1 MEIAAGTDAHRP
13 APPRCLRRRT
23 HRPTASLGNA
33 FQAAEERMKGSRP
46 ARMPVYGAGSKCLG
60 RTEKETKWRRFHAP
74 QAPGNSHCAPTDPL
88 IFAPAVYDAAMTRRH
103 IRGRVMG
110 RILVISVLTG
120 ALVSTLTNLSQ
131 GGDWRTWAEGGLV
144 GLAIGLTILG
154 IEVPF
159 GERLERLPV
168 SLRLFARMLLF
179 GVGGFL
185 GYLVGLFPTV
195 VLVER
200 ATPEAA
206 LALYTRSHLL
216 LGLIVTVPAALLV
229 GGTMYTLERLRQRLA
244 ESISR
249 LKETEFAEK
258 ELELARSIQKRLLPP
273 AELSGD
279 GFRVAARNF
288 PARWVAGDFYD
299 VFRLG
304 DGHVGLVVA
313 DVAGKGIGG
322 GPVMASGKA
331 VLSFLSQGGTGGG
344 EPDHG
349 LGEGCSS
356 LHCRRANG
364 GRDAEASFG
373 PAGFGALAT

>member
-1 MEIAAGTDAHRP
+1 
-13 APPRCLRRRT
+13 
-23 HRPTASLGNA
+23 
-33 FQAAEERMKGSRP
+33 
-46 ARMPVYGAGSKCLG
+46 
-60 RTEKETKWRRFHAP
+60 
-74 QAPGNSHCAPTDPL
+74 
-88 IFAPAVYDAAMTRRH
+88 
-103 IRGRVMG
+103 
-110 RILVISVLTG
+110 
-120 ALVSTLTNLSQ
+120 
-131 GGDWRTWAEGGLV
+131 
-144 GLAIGLTILG
+144 
-154 IEVPF
+154 
-159 GERLERLPV
+159 
-168 SLRLFARMLLF
+168 MLLF

-185 GYLVGLFPTV
+185 GYLAGLFPTV

-279 GFRVAARNF
+279 GFRIAARNL

-304 DGHVGLVVA
+304 DEQAGPGWGEGG
-313 DVAGKGIGG
+313 GKGMGG
-322 GPVMASGKA
+322 GRIDP
-331 VLSFLSQGGTGGG
+331 G
-344 EPDHG
+344 E
-349 LGEGCSS
+349 
-356 LHCRRANG
+356 
-364 GRDAEASFG
+364 
-373 PAGFGALAT
+373 